1 MKKLLLGLG
10 TVSLAILPVAAMVSC
25 SSTPSLDEQI
35 SKLNISVGS
44 KIKDATTITVATE
57 INTASDAI
65 AKLAIVEK
73 FANLPKLADGFTL
86 EVKTAEIN
94 GSTVEIKITVTEIA
108 NTNSKDTI
116 FTIKELVS
124 VKPTLETEFNK
135 ININRETIVPIK
147 TATAAAASIIIANDK
162 DSKEAALKLL
172 VDLPILADGF
182 TLEVKSVKINS
193 KTKTSVDVLIV
204 VTETSNIDTT
214 TNSKDATLTITGL
227 TISPSLSE
235 QLAIMNVTLETKINQ
250 TTTLTVDSINN
261 ELDMTKKIM
270 ILKTIVD
277 LPILADGFIFEI
289 STSEVDK
296 TNKRM
301 VNVGLKI
308 IEIVQGADAA
318 EHGNLKINNLI
329 AV

>member
-296 TNKRM
+296 TNNRM